1 MFMVA
6 LLADSV
12 VIARWLPFVPRRTR
26 FYAASRQLVRQEFR
40 DRVLAVLWV
49 LLWLLLPRFW
59 LPATPIDA
67 QFLSRRVH
75 RRFNQLG
82 FIGAR
87 AA

>member
-1 MFMVA
+1 MFMIA

-12 VIARWLPFVPRRTR
+12 VIARWLPFVPRRVR
-26 FYAASRQLVRQEFR
+26 FYAASRRLVRQEFR
-40 DRVLAVLWV
+40 GRVLAVLWV

-59 LPATPIDA
+59 LPATPIDGR
-67 QFLSRRVH
+67 FLSRRAC
-75 RRFNQLG
+75 RRVDQLV